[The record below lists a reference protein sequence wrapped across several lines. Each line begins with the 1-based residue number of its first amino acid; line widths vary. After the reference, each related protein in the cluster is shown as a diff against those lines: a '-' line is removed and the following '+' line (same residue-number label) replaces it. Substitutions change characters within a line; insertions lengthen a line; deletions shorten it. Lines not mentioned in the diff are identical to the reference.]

1 MNRYFPK
8 TAALACVIA
17 LGLTAAEAETAPEGE
32 VALFLT
38 IKTQPGQRD
47 ALVALWDAH
56 LKTRAAEN
64 AAHVSYVFALD
75 MGDPNTVHITEVYA
89 TEAAFQANSQA
100 PWFAGYMAEA
110 GPLLAGEPG
119 FAMASPY
126 WVK

>member
-1 MNRYFPK
+1 MFNTFIK
-8 TAALACVIA
+8 TAVFAATLA
-17 LGLTAAEAETAPEGE
+17 LGTATAQADDMLNSE

-47 ALVALWDAH
+47 ALVDLWDAH
-56 LKTRAAEN
+56 LKSRAADN

-75 MGDPNTVHITEVYA
+75 MADPDTVHITEVYA
-89 TEAAFQANSQA
+89 TQAAFQANAQS
-100 PWFAGYMAEA
+100 PWFADYMAEA
-110 GPLLAGEPG
+110 GPLIAGEPG

>member
-1 MNRYFPK
+1 MFK
-8 TAALACVIA
+8 LVLKSAFVALIFAFGLSAAVAEDTAS
-17 LGLTAAEAETAPEGE
+17 GE

-56 LKTRAAEN
+56 LKTRAEEN

-75 MGDPNTVHITEVYA
+75 MSDADTVHITEVYA
-89 TEAAFQANSQA
+89 NQAAFQANSQS
-100 PWFAGYMAEA
+100 PWFAAYMAEA
-110 GPLLAGEPG
+110 GQLLAGEPG

>member
-1 MNRYFPK
+1 MIKSAFK
-8 TAALACVIA
+8 GAVLAGLLTVGATAT
-17 LGLTAAEAETAPEGE
+17 TAGDLSDAE

-56 LKTRAAEN
+56 LKTRAAED
-64 AAHVSYVFALD
+64 ADHLRYVFALD
-75 MGDPNTVHITEVYA
+75 MGDPDTVHITEVYA
-89 TEAAFQANSQA
+89 TQTAFEQNAQS
-100 PWFAGYMAEA
+100 PWFAAYMTKAAE
-110 GPLLAGEPG
+110 LLAGEPG